1 MMKNRVPWLLV
12 VVLAGVSMIALILW
26 IPGTAQ
32 AGLPIATEQRAAQR
46 ALGARML
53 GVKREA
59 ATQQGESEVLANL
72 PLRFVPNTGQD
83 DPAVHFTVQ
92 GPGHTLFFTEE
103 GVVFST
109 AGQAGGQSLRSAV
122 GLRFLGADRRPTIE
136 GLAPMRGVVNYF
148 LGNDPAGWRANVP
161 TYGAVA
167 YRNLYPGIDLVYRG
181 TEGNLKSEFLL
192 APGASPS
199 MIQMVYSGAE
209 SLCLAQDGA
218 LLIQTTLGELVET
231 APLIYQQ
238 VEGVR
243 RTIPGGFVLQSN
255 DRVGF
260 WVGAYDPAFPLVI
273 DPALAYSSYLGG
285 SGDDFVWDIVLDD
298 AGNIYVAGQ
307 TTSTDFPTHNAMYV
321 TPNGGQ
327 DAFVTQILKEDG
339 VYTYSHSTYLGGS
352 ADDVGWSVGVDGQ
365 GNVYVAGQTASD
377 DFPTRNALDATQ
389 DGTDDAFVTKIISV
403 SGAYTLTFSTYLGG
417 SANDGWATN
426 LAVDDAGN
434 AYISGS
440 TWSWDF
446 PTHKPLRPS
455 LNGPHD
461 AFVTQII
468 SAGGVYTYAF
478 STYWGGSSYE
488 LGYGIDVDSA
498 GNIYV
503 AGDTWSWDFPTRN
516 PTQPTYAGTPNP
528 TYGGDAFVTKI
539 ISTGGAYDYAFS
551 TFLGGTDSDEATRIA
566 ADDAGNIY
574 VTGRTFSTDL
584 PSHNAMQPA
593 CNTGYPIYD
602 AYATGYIN
610 EGGAY
615 SYAFSSYL
623 CGTGSEYGQDII
635 VDSGGKVYVVGATA
649 SADFPITPD
658 AWEPVHQGGS
668 DVYVTQIVSASGVY
682 TYAYSTF
689 LGGTGGDLGRAI
701 VVDSAGNMHVAGET
715 TSTDFPVTVNALQPT
730 HGQGTY
736 DGFVSVLAPLADLW
750 IANYST
756 PDFVAPGQTLT
767 YSLVYANDGSGV
779 AAGVRISDVVPVTL
793 TNVSFDSAGAEVTPV
808 GDVIYAWDVA
818 PLPAGAGGVITVTG
832 VVSPYVTGMFTLT
845 NKAVITTTEAYFR
858 DDDMD
863 DNVAVAYNIV
873 DDVPP
878 QAPSLVS
885 PPDGAVLT
893 DTTPTLTW
901 EASAS
906 ADVAG
911 YLLDLSGVEMD
922 VGDVT
927 EYTTAILAPGSYT
940 WTVAAYDAVFN
951 LSPYPESWS
960 FTVESPNFYV
970 YLPVVLRERP

>member
-1 MMKNRVPWLLV
+1 MKNRVPWLFV

-32 AGLPIATEQRAAQR
+32 ADLPIATEQRTAQR
-46 ALGARML
+46 ALRARML
-53 GVKREA
+53 EVKSESA
-59 ATQQGESEVLANL
+59 MQQRESEVLAKL
-72 PLRFVPNTGQD
+72 PIRFVPNTGQD
-83 DPAVHFTVQ
+83 DPAVHFTVK
-92 GPGHTLFFTEE
+92 GPDHTLFFTEE
-103 GVVFST
+103 GVVFSID
-109 AGQAGGQSLRSAV
+109 GQVGGQSHRSAV
-122 GLRFLGADRRPTIE
+122 GLRFLGANPLPTIE

-148 LGNDPAGWRANVP
+148 LGDDPAGWRANVP

-181 TEGNLKSEFLL
+181 TEGHLKSEFLL
-192 APGASPS
+192 TPGASPS
-199 MIQMVYSGAE
+199 TIQMVYSGAE
-209 SLCLAQDGA
+209 MLRLAQDGA
-218 LLIQTTLGELVET
+218 LLIQTALGDLVET

-238 VEGVR
+238 VDGAR
-243 RTIPGGFVLQSN
+243 RTIAGGFVLQSK

-260 WVGAYDPAFPLVI
+260 WVGAYDPAYPLVI

-285 SGDDFVWDIVLDD
+285 SGDDYVWDMVLDD
-298 AGNIYVAGQ
+298 AGNIYLAGQ
-307 TTSTDFPTHNAMYV
+307 TTSTDFPTHNAMDA
-321 TPNGGQ
+321 TPGGGQ
-327 DAFVTQILKEDG
+327 DAFVTQILNEGG

-365 GNVYVAGQTASD
+365 GNVYVAGETESN

-389 DGTDDAFVTKIISV
+389 DGVDDAFVTKIISA

-417 SANDGWATN
+417 SDSDGWATN

-455 LNGPHD
+455 LSGGQD

-468 SAGGVYTYAF
+468 SASGVYTYAF

-516 PTQPTYAGTPNP
+516 PTQPTYGGTPNP
-528 TYGGDAFVTKI
+528 IYGGDAFVTRI
-539 ISTGGAYDYAFS
+539 ISTGGVYDYDFS
-551 TFLGGTDSDEATRIA
+551 TFLGGTQSDEATRIA

-593 CNTGYPIYD
+593 CTSGPTEYD
-602 AYATGYIN
+602 AYATGYLN
-610 EGGAY
+610 NGGVY
-615 SYAFSSYL
+615 SYTFSSYL
-623 CGTGSEYGQDII
+623 CGTGSDYGQDII
-635 VDSGGKVYVVGATA
+635 VDDEGKVYVTGATA
-649 SADFPITPD
+649 SVDFPISPD
-658 AWEPVHQGGS
+658 AWQPVHQGGA
-668 DVYVTQIVSASGVY
+668 DVYITQIVSASGVY

-689 LGGTGGDLGRAI
+689 LGGSGSDLGRAI
-701 VVDSAGNMHVAGET
+701 VLDSAGNMHVAGET
-715 TSTDFPVTVNALQPT
+715 TSTDFPITVNALQPN
-730 HGQGTY
+730 HGLGSW
-736 DGFVSVLAPLADLW
+736 DGYVSVIAPLADLA
-750 IANYST
+750 ISKYST
-756 PDFVAPGQTLT
+756 PDLVAPGQVLT
-767 YSLVYANDGSGV
+767 YTLVYANDGSGV
-779 AAGVRISDVVPVTL
+779 VAGVRISDVVPVTL
-793 TNVSFDSAGAEVTPV
+793 TNVTVDSSGAEVTPV
-808 GDVIYAWDVA
+808 ENITYAWEVA
-818 PLPAGAGGVITVTG
+818 PLSPGAGGVITITG
-832 VVSPYVTGMFTLT
+832 IVSPNVGGMFTLT
-845 NKAVITTTEAYFR
+845 NEAVITTVEAYFR
-858 DDDMD
+858 DEDTG
-863 DNVAVAYNIV
+863 NNASVAYNVV

-885 PPDGAVLT
+885 PSDGAVLT

-906 ADVAG
+906 PDVAG
-911 YLLDLSGVEMD
+911 YLLDLSGVVAD

-927 EYTTAILAPGSYT
+927 EYTPALLAPGSYT
-940 WTVAAYDAVFN
+940 WTVAAYDAVGN
-951 LSPYPESWS
+951 TSLYAESWS

-970 YLPVVLRERP
+970 YLPVVLRDRP